1 MEKYGDRDVEVL
13 NIYVREPHPGERAFK
28 QYSQPE
34 RFEERMAHAKE
45 LVEKKNMAGPVL
57 VDTMDNAFRTALGNL
72 PNVVYV
78 VGKDGKVHYKASWAD
93 ADKVDKALAELVTAD
108 DPSRPVEPTFDT
120 QDTGPQI

>member
-13 NIYVREPHPGERAFK
+13 HLYVREPHPGERAFK
-28 QYSQPE
+28 QYKQPE
-34 RFEERMAHAKE
+34 TPEERMAHAKE
-45 LVEKKNMAGPVL
+45 LVAKKGMATQVL
-57 VDTMDNAFRTALGNL
+57 VDPIDDTFRTALGNL

-78 VGKDGKVHYKASWAD
+78 VGKNGKVHYKASWAD
-93 ADKVDKALAELVTAD
+93 ADQVDKALAELVTAD

>member
-13 NIYVREPHPGERAFK
+13 HLYVLEPHPGERAFK
-28 QYSQPE
+28 QYKQPE
-34 RFEERMAHAKE
+34 RFEERVAHAQE
-45 LVEKKNMAGPVL
+45 LVEKKKIATTVM
-57 VDTMDNAFRTALGNL
+57 VDPIDNSVRTALGGL
-72 PNVVYV
+72 PNVAYV
-78 VGKDGKVHYKASWAD
+78 VGKNGKVHYKASWAD